1 LTRSS
6 GRGRVGRIVF
16 AIAALAM
23 AAFPTGAGAMAL
35 FGANVLFSA
44 VSGTV
49 LRDGAPVAGA
59 EIVRKVTTRD
69 TRTDTAATDSRGR
82 FDMPQ
87 VSASKG
93 LVDLLPA
100 EFVAGQELTIR
111 VGGPDYP
118 GWIYTKRDPANNA
131 ESNGRPFRLVCEIS
145 AEPGYTD
152 NYYGICKLI
161 AD

>member
-1 LTRSS
+1 
-6 GRGRVGRIVF
+6 
-16 AIAALAM
+16 
-23 AAFPTGAGAMAL
+23 MAL

-69 TRTDTAATDSRGR
+69 TRTDTATTDSRGR
-82 FDMPQ
+82 FELPQ
-87 VSASKG
+87 ITASKG
-93 LVDLLPA
+93 LIDLLPA

-111 VGGPDYP
+111 VGAEEYP
-118 GWIYTKRDPANNA
+118 GWIYTKRDGAPNA
-131 ESNGRPFRLVCEIS
+131 ESKGRPFRLVCEIA

-152 NYYGICKLI
+152 TYYGVCKLT
-161 AD
+161 D